1 MCRSILLVLSLTACG
16 SLPDGNNVPSG
27 YERVYGQDFAFKGG
41 RYELDVS
48 DPSAWEWHLDAE
60 ARQTWFEAAR
70 GSDYQPPH
78 RSPHT
83 IALVRNLEVGD
94 FVFEL
99 DVMNT
104 APASRGGHRDLCFFF
119 GWQDPANFYYVHLAP
134 GPDDHAHNAFVVDDA
149 ARRRVGDVAAEGI
162 DWGEGWHHVRLERTL
177 EDGLIRVYF
186 DDMQVPVIEATDR
199 SHGWGRLGF
208 GTFDDSGRYTNVQ
221 VFAPEMRRVEH
232 ENPFE

>member
-1 MCRSILLVLSLTACG
+1 MRRVLLLAMPLVACG
-16 SLPDGNNVPSG
+16 TLPGDNDIPKG
-27 YERVYGQDFAFKGG
+27 YERVYGQDFAVKGA

-48 DPSAWEWHLDAE
+48 DPKAWEWHMDSQATS
-60 ARQTWFEAAR
+60 TWIEAAR

-83 IALVRNLEVGD
+83 IALIRNLEVRD

-134 GPDDHAHNAFVVDDA
+134 GPDDHAHNVFLVDDA
-149 ARRRVGDVAAEGI
+149 ARRRVGEVPAQGI
-162 DWGEGWHHVRLERTL
+162 DWGEGWHRVRLERTL
-177 EDGLIRVYF
+177 EDGMIRVYF
-186 DDMQVPVIEATDR
+186 DDMQTPVVEALDTT
-199 SHGWGRLGF
+199 HGWGRLGF
-208 GTFDDSGRYTNVQ
+208 GTFDDSGRYTDVQ
-221 VFAPEMRRVEH
+221 VFAPELRRVQDA
-232 ENPFE
+232 NPFE